1 MKHLFLSTFLF
12 LGCGEGEQ
20 DIHIY
25 AGNQDNETVE
35 LDNEHET
42 NSTSGSASGEGG
54 SGGAGG
60 SGSATSTNPFEDQ
73 IPPDYV
79 PQPLPVPLPE
89 PEPESGTGLGGAVS
103 WICKILPSNPVCTV
117 ADLGTGA
124 ISGIVCSILPNLSM
138 CQGNGGEN
146 PKPEPNKPIKTCEDK
161 IIFEAENFTSQSG
174 YSVIDKAGASGK
186 VIQVGDSG
194 VAKYSLDFPKA
205 GRWYVHIKTMAEGHT
220 DNGLYLNLDGQRV
233 VAPSGHPLAGKSQ
246 IWLQKG
252 SVWSWKP
259 KFQGGH
265 GEAEGPVTIEIQSA
279 GVHEFSI
286 EKKLVERPYIDKVVL
301 ATSDLD
307 SSVLDSIDCETTTEP
322 EPEPEP
328 EPNPTDKLYFNIIIE
343 QTFEPCGSCGIIFD
357 WEGNADRKPLFV
369 INHGNGSG
377 TELNFRDEVSSISLG
392 SHDFNNKQNVMLVKK
407 MFGSKGYLI
416 ADISRLP
423 KGSPINQA
431 KLCLKLNSREGLANS
446 DKTSVLSVS
455 TNNTVWDY
463 STSAKGSQNG
473 TIREIRADRDF
484 WGQGI
489 SKANP
494 WGCYDFTQ
502 HVTNLQNNR

>member
-1 MKHLFLSTFLF
+1 MKYLILTLFLFFS
-12 LGCGEGEQ
+12 CGKDKQE
-20 DIHIY
+20 INVY
-25 AGNQDNETVE
+25 AGNEENETVE
-35 LDNEHET
+35 VDNEQEQET
-42 NSTSGSASGEGG
+42 TETSG
-54 SGGAGG
+54 SGGAGSGGGGG
-60 SGSATSTNPFEDQ
+60 SNPWEDK
-73 IPPDYV
+73 IPDDYE
-79 PQPLPVPLPE
+79 PQPLPEPLPE
-89 PEPESGTGLGGAVS
+89 PMPNNDTGLGGALS
-103 WICKILPSNPVCTV
+103 WICKILPSNPVCLV
-117 ADLGTGA
+117 DDLSGGA
-124 ISGIVCSILPNLSM
+124 VNGIVCSILPNLSM
-138 CQGNGGEN
+138 CKGGDKPN

-265 GEAEGPVTIEIQSA
+265 GEAEGPVTIDIQSA

-286 EKKLVERPYIDKVVL
+286 EKKLVERPFIDKIIL
-301 ATSDLD
+301 ATSDID
-307 SSVLDSIDCETTTEP
+307 SSQLDGLKCEATQEP
-322 EPEPEP
+322 KPQP
-328 EPNPTDKLYFNIIIE
+328 EPNDKLYFNIVIS
-343 QTFEPCGSCGIIFD
+343 QTLESCNSCGIIFD
-357 WEGNADRKPLFV
+357 WEGNQDRTPLLK
-369 INHGNGSG
+369 INHGNGTG
-377 TELNFRDEVSSISLG
+377 QELNFRDEISSISLG
-392 SHDFNNKQNVMLVKK
+392 SNRFNNKPNVMLVKK
-407 MFGSKGYLI
+407 MFDSKGFLI
-416 ADISRLP
+416 ADISALP
-423 KGSPINQA
+423 KGSPINTA
-431 KLCLKLNSREGLANS
+431 KLCLKLHSQEGLSND

-455 TNNTVWDY
+455 TYSKVWDY
-463 STSAKGSQNG
+463 NSSPDGGQSTSV
-473 TIREIRADRDF
+473 IREIRADRDF